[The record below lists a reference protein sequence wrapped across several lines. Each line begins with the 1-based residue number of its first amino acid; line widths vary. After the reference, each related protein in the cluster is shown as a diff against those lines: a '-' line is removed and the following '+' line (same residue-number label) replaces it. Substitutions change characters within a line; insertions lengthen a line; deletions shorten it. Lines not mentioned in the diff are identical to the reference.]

1 MAIRGRNR
9 FDPDKIRRKLDEL
22 TAEPMARMPGGD
34 IPYMPNPG
42 MIGSRAGTPPG
53 SLFPEGGADET
64 GRMQQMPV
72 TGINPGQFLPGP
84 GSAGRGIGHTMSPGS
99 PFPVNP
105 NDQVR
110 MQEGGFTSGFGNMS
124 EVVSDT
130 DINESIEKNTDEKGN
145 INWHVVMGSL
155 LAGAATALASG
166 GGASAFLQGAGGAA
180 TGALQGFI
188 QGEQYKQKQAA
199 MREKEKSLLAGRRA
213 ETLGDLAK
221 AQKASG
227 DFDGWA
233 ETMWKIS
240 QLQGDATPQS
250 EWQEQADG
258 FRSQAELEKVEKAIS
273 TVDGRVKRMLASAT
287 GTGKTTGEL
296 PAKEVW
302 GDQVANLLNNEYLV
316 RALVNK
322 DDPDV
327 PLAERDYAAASSL
340 ILGQITTARE
350 EALTAFDKH
359 LFDLGTKAANS
370 VDKVRQ
376 QTRRLAFGVLDNS
389 TGGGNAILTELLN
402 RGPGDPR
409 TEEMWNGV
417 GARLTPEAK
426 TDAYE
431 SVKHIIGY
439 NWEQISGAFDRVQK
453 LPHLRGT
460 ETMRGFMMSTFSG
473 MGFTPDQM
481 NDIDILTQNMMKKDE
496 NVRLRDAYEKAGVVG
511 PIDDT
516 IIQPGVIRDGKPV
529 DLTTP
534 EELEAGTQVKTTTMR
549 ARSVMARPMSNQ
561 PPSIPIGTDENG
573 NTQYRAPDIADFTI
587 NHLIKHVTG
596 KATDERFGFGNL
608 ATERITPESL
618 YEAVAGT
625 PENPVTPELLNP
637 AAKKEFMDTFNEQN
651 IKATVRVALAEK
663 EERGALTGE
672 TFEEWQKGP
681 RDRGW
686 LGVHPRGGELDS
698 EGNLVDPYLRSDGH
712 GMETDEKGNIKDAD
726 GVVRWFADSDGGGT
740 VPLGGR
746 DPSTQF
752 FLDANKWVKGL
763 ASDVSGAIKD
773 VVYGDAFKATTAAAA
788 QEAEA
793 IVSRRLPKEVREGL
807 TEEEVLLASEL
818 LKKGVSPEDVKDV
831 IKKMPTNFFEQLGK
845 DETGFFPPG
854 IGEGN
859 IREFGRSFSEKGSSK
874 KSGLPAGRGGG
885 KFRSINAEAMEEARV
900 KAGR

>member
-1 MAIRGRNR
+1 MAIRGRSR
-9 FDPDKIRRKLDEL
+9 VDPDKIRRKLDEL

-53 SLFPEGGADET
+53 SLFPEGEADET

-72 TGINPGQFLPGP
+72 AGINPGQFLPGP
-84 GSAGRGIGHTMSPGS
+84 GSAGRGIGHAMSPGS

-188 QGEQYKQKQAA
+188 QGEQYKQKQVA

-213 ETLGDLAK
+213 KTLGDLAK
-221 AQKASG
+221 AQKESE

-273 TVDGRVKRMLASAT
+273 TVDGRVKRLLGSAT
-287 GTGKTTGEL
+287 GTGKTTGNL

-302 GDQVANLLNNEYLV
+302 KDQMDNLLGNEYLV

-350 EALTAFDKH
+350 EALTAFDEH

-376 QTRRLAFGVLDNS
+376 NTRRLAFGVLDNS
-389 TGGGNAILTELLN
+389 TGGGNAILNDLLN

-431 SVKHIIGY
+431 SVIHIIGN

-481 NDIDILTQNMMKKDE
+481 NDIDIRTQNMMKKAE
-496 NVRLRDAYEKAGVVG
+496 NVRLRAAYEKAGVVG

-516 IIQPGVIRDGKPV
+516 IIQPGVRRDGKPV

-534 EELEAGTQVKTTTMR
+534 GELEAGTQVKTATMR

-561 PPSIPIGTDENG
+561 PPSIPTGTDENG
-573 NTQYRAPDIADFTI
+573 NTQYRAPDITDFTVQ
-587 NHLIKHVTG
+587 HLVDHVAG
-596 KATDERFGFGNL
+596 KATDPRFGFGNL
-608 ATERITPESL
+608 ATERITPEGL

-651 IKATVRVALAEK
+651 IKAIERVARARMEA
-663 EERGALTGE
+663 RGALTGD
-672 TFEEWQKGP
+672 TFEQWQKGP
-681 RDRGW
+681 GDRGF
-686 LGVHPRGGELDS
+686 LEAHPRGGEF
-698 EGNLVDPYLRSDGH
+698 EGH
-712 GMETDEKGNIKDAD
+712 GMETDEKGNILSKDKE
-726 GVVRWFADSDGGGT
+726 VVWSAASDGGGT
-740 VPLGGR
+740 VPLDGR

-763 ASDVSGAIKD
+763 ASDVAGAIKD

-818 LKKGVSPEDVKDV
+818 LKKGVSPEDVEGV

-845 DETGFFPPG
+845 DETGFFPPR

-859 IREFGRSFSEKGSSK
+859 IREFGRSFSEKDSSK
-874 KSGLPAGRGGG
+874 KSGLPAGRPGG
-885 KFRSINAEAMEEARV
+885 KFRRINAEAMEEARA